1 MVFIT
6 PSAFA
11 ADGQDK
17 SGTPSER
24 VVVFS
29 LPRVTWE
36 TLREADTPHIDTL
49 ISRGSV
55 AAMSVRAISVATT
68 PAQGYV
74 TLSAGNRG
82 TAADPTRSTFLRR
95 DEMYYGE
102 KTSTVFQRQRGDIPN
117 KTAAL
122 GISFEL
128 TRRSNLTGR
137 YNSRVGLFAQS
148 LHAHGKSVAVF
159 GNADECLTDSPECF
173 DRSIA
178 YFAADTNGIVRSG
191 DISRD
196 LLSTNNDQHKKLTL
210 DNKIMTSKVKTSLEK
225 NDVLIVECSDLER
238 IERARRETKQSVS
251 AQDFREAI
259 EKCDELVGKILPSLT
274 MEHDQVYLL
283 SPSAP
288 KVQEQTTI
296 FIAAG
301 KDIPRG
307 YASSATTRWSGVVTL
322 VDIAPTILTS
332 LGVPLPEKMNNT
344 LLDWDK
350 NTLSSESRMQHL
362 VTMNDQAV
370 VRDNSIKS
378 VRLFLVLAMI
388 VSMLIAMVA
397 FTRGGKWRTI
407 ARFLL
412 LMAASIPT
420 LSFLLKPLYIS
431 LEDSARI
438 IAVLVVLSSMA
449 AVLCMRIARKWGT
462 LHLILGFAA
471 VNLTVFI
478 TDILLGGYLQ
488 FSSIFGNSPVTAGR
502 FAGFG
507 NSTFA
512 IVAITSIIIVAI
524 VKELTGSKDS
534 QTKKKINIALIA
546 FLIAILVI
554 DGVPY
559 YGSDVGGVLALTP
572 TIFIIGMMLFD
583 RRFGWKSFFLS
594 SFITVGAIT
603 VFAFLDLARPVS
615 QRTHLGRFAESVMD
629 GSAGVIVERK
639 LMENMRAFQASSLS
653 LIVLVSIFYILF
665 IVFYR
670 DRIMKKSKDTYPGL
684 RFLLFPGLIVAILG
698 MALNDSGVAIPAMM
712 FAFAIPAISL
722 LALEPATQDVAVD
735 EKTIEAV

>member
-6 PSAFA
+6 PSAFGS
-11 ADGQDK
+11 DGQDIKAK
-17 SGTPSER
+17 SSER

-55 AAMSVRAISVATT
+55 AAMSVHAISVATT

-82 TAADPTRSTFLRR
+82 MAADPTRSTFLGR
-95 DEMYYGE
+95 DEIYNGE
-102 KTSTVFQRQRGDIPN
+102 KASTIFQRQRGDVPN

-122 GISFEL
+122 GINFEL

-148 LHAHGKSVAVF
+148 LHEHGKSIAVF

-173 DRSIA
+173 DRSIG
-178 YFAADTNGIVRSG
+178 YFASDANGVVRNG
-191 DISRD
+191 DVSRG
-196 LLSTNNDQHKKLTL
+196 LLSTNENKLKKLTL
-210 DNKIMTSKVKTSLEK
+210 DNEMMASKVKSSVEK
-225 NDVLIVECSDLER
+225 NDVSIVECSDLER
-238 IERARRETKQSVS
+238 VERARRETKQSVS

-259 EKCDELVGKILPSLT
+259 EKCDQLVGKILPSLS
-274 MEHDQVYLL
+274 MERDQIYLL

-288 KVQEQTTI
+288 KAQEQTTI

-301 KDIPRG
+301 KGIPQG

-322 VDIAPTILTS
+322 VDVAPTILTS
-332 LGVPLPEKMNNT
+332 INVPLPEKMNNT
-344 LLDWDK
+344 LLDWHK
-350 NTLSSESRMQHL
+350 NTLSNESRMQHL
-362 VTMNDQAV
+362 VAMNDQAV

-378 VRLFLVLAMI
+378 VRFFLVLAMI
-388 VSMLIAMVA
+388 VSMLIAMIA
-397 FTRGGKWRTI
+397 FTRGGKWKSI

-420 LSFLLKPLYIS
+420 LTFLLKPFYIS
-431 LEDSARI
+431 LVDSARI
-438 IAVLVVLSSMA
+438 IAVLVLLSSMT
-449 AVLCMRIARKWGT
+449 AVLCMRIAQKWGT
-462 LHLILGFAA
+462 VRLLLWFAV

-488 FSSIFGNSPVTAGR
+488 FSAIFGNSPVTAGR

-512 IVAITSIIIVAI
+512 IVAITSIIIVAM
-524 VKELTGSKDS
+524 VKELTESKDS

-546 FLIAILVI
+546 FLVAMLVI

-559 YGSDVGGVLALTP
+559 FGSDVGGVLALTP
-572 TIFIIGMMLFD
+572 TIFITGMMLFD
-583 RRFGWKSFFLS
+583 RRFGWKAFFLS
-594 SFITVGAIT
+594 SFVTVGAIT
-603 VFAFLDLARPVS
+603 AFAFLDLARPVS

-670 DRIMKKSKDTYPGL
+670 DGIMRKTKDKYPGL
-684 RFLLFPGLIVAILG
+684 RFLIFPGLIVAILG
-698 MALNDSGVAIPAMM
+698 MVLNDSGVAIPAMM
-712 FAFAIPAISL
+712 FAFAIPAVSL
-722 LALEPATQDVAVD
+722 LALEPATQDAVVD
-735 EKTIEAV
+735 KKTVETV